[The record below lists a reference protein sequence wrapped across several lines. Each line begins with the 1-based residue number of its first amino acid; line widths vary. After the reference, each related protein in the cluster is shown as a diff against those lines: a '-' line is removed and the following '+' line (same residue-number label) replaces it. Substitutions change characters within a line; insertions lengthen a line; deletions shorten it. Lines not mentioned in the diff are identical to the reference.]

1 MQQASQNQPSFRENL
16 AQLMSM
22 RGLNQVELSEK
33 SGVSVSY
40 INEILGGTKGKR
52 PGFETVVKLAE
63 GLGVSHEFFMPQIS
77 HKRKEKTAEG

>member
-1 MQQASQNQPSFRENL
+1 MEQVPERPSTFRENL
-16 AQLMSM
+16 ASLMNM

-52 PGFETVVKLAE
+52 PGLTTVVKLAE
-63 GLGVSHEFFMPQIS
+63 GLGVDFDYFLPKNSHMGKDES
-77 HKRKEKTAEG
+77 KKR